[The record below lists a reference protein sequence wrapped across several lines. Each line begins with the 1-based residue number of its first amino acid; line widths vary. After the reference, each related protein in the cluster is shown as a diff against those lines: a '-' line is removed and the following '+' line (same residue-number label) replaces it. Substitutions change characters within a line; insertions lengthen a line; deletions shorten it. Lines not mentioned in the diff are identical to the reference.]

1 VLHLDPHEYYG
12 DRHASLTVDE
22 MVQWVEE
29 IQASSLPRYAAAS
42 YEFPT
47 PEFKSNLNKV
57 ARQYALS
64 VFPAILP
71 ARGDLIDTLIA
82 EDVAKYV
89 SFRLVDGVSTYQ
101 KPSAGEPSGSGKWKR
116 VPAGKDQIFKDSSLS
131 LLDKRRLM
139 KFIMFASAE
148 RDAEGWEA
156 EPLLQGRLF
165 EYLSTCNFEK
175 SADSAPAIT
184 TGKESQSLLEFLA
197 STFQLPHELA
207 DTIAYGIAFCS
218 SPSGEQSNLTV

>member
-1 VLHLDPHEYYG
+1 MPSTLAKQGYSVLHLDPHEYYG

-22 MVQWVEE
+22 MMQWVKE

-47 PEFKSNLNKV
+47 SEFEGDLNRV

-71 ARGDLIDTLIA
+71 ARGDLIDTLIE

-101 KPSAGEPSGSGKWKR
+101 KPSIGEASGTGKWKR
-116 VPAGKDQIFKDSSLS
+116 VPAGKDHIFKDSSLS

-139 KFIMFASAE
+139 KFIMFASTE
-148 RDAEGWEA
+148 RDSADWDSES
-156 EPLLQGRLF
+156 LLQGKPVK
-165 EYLSTCNFEK
+165 Y
-175 SADSAPAIT
+175 IT
-184 TGKESQSLLEFLA
+184 Q
-197 STFQLPHELA
+197 
-207 DTIAYGIAFCS
+207 
-218 SPSGEQSNLTV
+218 